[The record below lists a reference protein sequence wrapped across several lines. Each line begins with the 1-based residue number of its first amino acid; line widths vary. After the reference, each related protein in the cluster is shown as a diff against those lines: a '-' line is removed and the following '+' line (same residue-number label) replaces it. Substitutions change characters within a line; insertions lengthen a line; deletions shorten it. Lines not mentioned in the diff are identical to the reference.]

1 MNLAPLLDEL
11 PAERRLA
18 LAYAPAA
25 FRTDNLAVFLL
36 DLRLSRLVAQ
46 RREPLL
52 TQVRLAWWRDRLS
65 EEPSGFHQDEPLLSL
80 LEDWGPL
87 RTRLTVLVD
96 GWEALLIDP
105 PITDPAIDLFAQG
118 RGQAFAALAERCG
131 APDFAREAHRAAS
144 NWALADLAANSSDP
158 VEADHV
164 HSIAAAADWQRPRL
178 PRALRPLAVL
188 HGLASRRRNK
198 DGETRTVADFFVA
211 MRLGIFGR

>member
-1 MNLAPLLDEL
+1 MDLAPLLHEL

-25 FRTDNLAVFLL
+25 FRADNLAVFLL

-65 EEPSGFHQDEPLLSL
+65 EEPTGFHHEEPLLRL
-80 LEDWGPL
+80 LENWGS
-87 RTRLTVLVD
+87 TRARLIALVD
-96 GWEALLIDP
+96 GWEALLTEP
-105 PITDPAIDLFAQG
+105 PITELSIDLFAQG

-131 APDFAREAHRAAS
+131 QADYALEALRTAS
-144 NWALADLAANSSDP
+144 NWALADLAERSSDP
-158 VEADHV
+158 AEARHV
-164 HSIAAAADWQRPRL
+164 QSIAVAADWQRPRL
-178 PRALRPLAVL
+178 PRALRPLVIL
-188 HGLASRRRNK
+188 YGLASRRMGQNRPAAPI
-198 DGETRTVADFFVA
+198 TDFFAA